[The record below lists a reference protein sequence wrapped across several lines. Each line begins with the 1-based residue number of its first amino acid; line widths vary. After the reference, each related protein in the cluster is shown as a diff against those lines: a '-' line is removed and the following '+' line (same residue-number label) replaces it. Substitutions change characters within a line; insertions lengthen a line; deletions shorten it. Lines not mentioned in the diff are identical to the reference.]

1 MNIVLDV
8 LDFPQYLSEHNNKVE
23 DVKVVCILNRQIN
36 MPEHLKD
43 YGDNGSNIPSLV
55 DLVGVDI
62 GGRKYLVKG
71 QAVVM
76 LGPRSY
82 EPTNSGKKVLLLRG
96 TAFLR
101 DSDTNYVEILMIFPR
116 NDGKMSLYATKSLYQ
131 EFSQIR
137 NAYPQ
142 FAKEVDELARMGWEF
157 DIFYSFKNTP
167 PDYRFC
173 CSGVTFDNVIKS
185 EQFVFKSEEDYKKSK
200 VVGVQRFDE
209 PQETVGNVEITN
221 TLIDKKLE
229 QLECRNN
236 ILPLPKTFD
245 KLENYLDIAQS
256 KVNSEISKL
265 SKYSGRYD
273 YENDIEYLYK
283 ALKENWRRAPVSDSV
298 TGRALLKNVLE
309 YLYPELKNRYEKGV
323 SFIDAAIDTHKVL
336 DIWYSGE
343 VPMSLKDSFFYIDMA
358 NMQEGLNIAIIDYL
372 LGLKKHLYN
381 AYMYGKALNV
391 DLYSVLH
398 TNPYYFSIIDSRMTI
413 EDFDKLGMLYRVN
426 LKDPEVIKFRNAAY
440 LHNFMLDTNNPVVE
454 ENTVIERDLIVDN
467 IYNGMIISSKA
478 YKTLLSTG
486 LTFSDK
492 VLSSLKYYIK
502 ADLNTSDFVLP
513 LKGWREKKIKNISKY
528 VLPIFKESSSEEVLR
543 DYISVG
549 LGIEYNID
557 KKKYI
562 MDYTYAMKESYI
574 IRRLYELQMNGEKYN
589 LEESKISQCIRGF
602 ERLKSLEWNIPNFK
616 LEERQADAV
625 RLLYNPI
632 MCLTGS
638 AGSGKTTTAEAI
650 LYALQALL
658 GVEEENIMFCAPTGK
673 AANRLKEI
681 VKKPTRT
688 INSLFGIGDDSYTL
702 IDDNDSKKKSEIKVL
717 IVDESSMINLNLM
730 YNMISKISDGTRI
743 IFLGDRS
750 QLPPIG
756 PGKPFANLL
765 SFLPCVV
772 LTVPKR
778 ASENSGI
785 TKNAE
790 DLLNNSDGYFVD
802 DLKQFDDFR
811 ILETPKRDIVK
822 LVQGIVNYHLGRKGS
837 KPVGDTAAS
846 KRVLQSLDVDLNPDD
861 IQVVTPINKYEW
873 GTRNLNQVLQD
884 VFNSRIN
891 TREVAIRVLKDYEY
905 QKKANGETERIP
917 KYLELRKGDRVIHL
931 ENMSMKNRYL
941 QHSAKTFELISDSFG
956 VMNGDVGKIVSFV
969 KGSELVFIDK
979 NGVLDEDTK
988 ESFAN
993 SDDVLYI
1000 AVKYQD
1006 VNVDGTPLEY
1016 IIFYKSD
1023 INMDF
1028 ENEQYHRENNIYTVM
1043 SSDLFN
1049 LDLAYALTVHK
1060 LQGSQAKLII
1070 CVMYP
1075 VGYTT
1080 FISRNMIYTAIT
1092 RAEEGI
1098 YLVGNVL
1105 GRDSIINKGRKIEQN
1120 KLRDTIAD
1128 KIFEGDAK

>member
-8 LDFPQYLSEHNNKVE
+8 IDFPKYLSEHQNKVE
-23 DVKVVCILNRQIN
+23 DVKVVCVLNRQVN
-36 MPEHLKD
+36 MPQHLKE
-43 YGDNGSNIPSLV
+43 YGNNGSNIPSLV
-55 DLVGVDI
+55 DLVGIDI

-82 EPTNSGKKVLLLRG
+82 EPTNYGKKVLLLRG
-96 TAFLR
+96 NAFLR
-101 DSDTNYVEILMIFPR
+101 DSETNYVEILMIFPR
-116 NDGKMSLYATKSLYQ
+116 NDGVMSLYATKSMYQ
-131 EFSQIR
+131 QLSQIR

-142 FAKEVDELARMGWEF
+142 FTKEVDELARLGWDF
-157 DIFYSFKNTP
+157 DIFYSFWDTP
-167 PDYRFC
+167 QDYRIC
-173 CSGVTFDNVIKS
+173 CSGCDFDNVLKS

-200 VVGVQRFDE
+200 VVGVQRFEE
-209 PQETVGNVEITN
+209 PEQIQNTVDVKNA
-221 TLIDKKLE
+221 LISKNLNH
-229 QLECRNN
+229 LECRDN
-236 ILPLPKTFD
+236 ILNLPKTFE
-245 KLENYLDIAQS
+245 KLEDYLEIAQD
-256 KVNSEISKL
+256 KVDNEINKL
-265 SKYSGRYD
+265 TKYTGQVNLD
-273 YENDIEYLYK
+273 EDIEFLYK
-283 ALKENWRRAPVSDSV
+283 ALKDNWRRAPVNDSA
-298 TGRALLKNVLE
+298 TGRALLKNIIE
-309 YLYPELKNRYEKGV
+309 YLYPELKSRYEKGV
-323 SFIDAAIDTHKVL
+323 SFIDAAVDTHKVL
-336 DIWYSGE
+336 DIWYTGE
-343 VPMSLKDSFFYIDMA
+343 VPMDLKDSFFYIEMA
-358 NMQEGLNIAIIDYL
+358 NLREGLNIAIIDYL

-381 AYMYGKALNV
+381 AYIYGRCLNV

-398 TNPYYFSIIDSRMTI
+398 SNPYYFSIIDSRMTI
-413 EDFDKLGMLYRVN
+413 EDFDKLGMLYKVN

-467 IYNGMIISSKA
+467 IYNGLIISSKS
-478 YKTLLSTG
+478 YKILTSTG

-492 VLSSLKYYIK
+492 VLLNLKYYIK
-502 ADLNTSDFVLP
+502 PDLNTSDFMLP
-513 LKGWREKKIKNISKY
+513 PKGWKEKKIKNTSKY
-528 VLPIFKESSSEEVLR
+528 VLPIFRENSSEEVLR

-549 LGIEYNID
+549 LGIEYNIGR
-557 KKKYI
+557 KKYI
-562 MDYTYAMKESYI
+562 IDYTYAMKERYI
-574 IRRLYELQMNGEKYN
+574 IRRLYELQINGEKPK
-589 LEESKISQCIRGF
+589 LDEAKINQCIRGF

-625 RLLYNPI
+625 RLLYNPV

-702 IDDNDSKKKSEIKVL
+702 IDESSIKKKPEIKVL
-717 IVDESSMINLNLM
+717 IVDEGSMINLNLM
-730 YNMISKISDGTRI
+730 YNMISKISDDTRV

-756 PGKPFANLL
+756 PGKPFTNLL
-765 SFLPCVV
+765 TFLPCVV

-785 TKNAE
+785 TRNAE
-790 DLLNNSDGYFVD
+790 ALLNNSDGYFVD
-802 DLKQFDDFR
+802 DLVQYDDFR
-811 ILETPKRDIVK
+811 ILETPKSKIVD
-822 LVQGIVNYHLGRKGS
+822 LVQGIVNYHLGRAGPKRT
-837 KPVGDTAAS
+837 GDSAAAH
-846 KRVLQSLDVDLNPDD
+846 RVLQSLDVNLNPDD

-873 GTRNLNQVLQD
+873 GTRNLNQVLQN
-884 VFNSRIN
+884 VFNPRIN
-891 TREVAIRVLKDYEY
+891 TKEVAIRIAKDFDF
-905 QKKANGETERIP
+905 QKKLDGSTERIS

-941 QHSAKTFELISDSFG
+941 QRSDTIFEQITDSFG
-956 VMNGDVGKIVSFV
+956 VMNGDVGKITAFV
-969 KGSELVFIDK
+969 KGSELSFVDK
-979 NGVLDEDTK
+979 DGNYDEETK
-988 ESFAN
+988 ESFAD
-993 SDDVLYI
+993 SDDILYI

-1006 VNVDGTPLEY
+1006 VDVAGNPLEY

-1023 INMDF
+1023 INSDLD
-1028 ENEQYHRENNIYTVM
+1028 NSKYYRENNIYTVN

-1120 KLRDTIAD
+1120 MLRDTIAD
-1128 KIFEGDAK
+1128 KIFEDDVK